1 MIKKHTHKE
10 WQNYVFSAQP
20 SDIVRTLETIEDTIV
35 KMEKTLAVKEQIAI
49 DEMADRLR
57 DSGAST
63 RVIYA
68 MAREHVVSMKD
79 LAGRVEDESIFKI
92 RNIGKKSL
100 LEIADILEKCGYS
113 DSAEKIR
120 GQK

>member
-20 SDIVRTLETIEDTIV
+20 SDIVKTLETMEDTIGEI
-35 KMEKTLAVKEQIAI
+35 EKTLAAKEQEAI
-49 DEMADRLR
+49 DEMRDRLR
-57 DSGAST
+57 NLGAST
-63 RVIYA
+63 RAIYA
-68 MAREHVVSMKD
+68 MARHKVVSMKD
-79 LAGRVEDESIFKI
+79 LAGRVENESIFSI
-92 RNIGKKSL
+92 RGIGKKSL